1 LEAKLMELIYY
12 KCPLCGFIY
21 QVPQYWMDYSPENE
35 MEMEHI
41 NLETKETCS
50 EIKLQKVM
58 L

>member
-1 LEAKLMELIYY
+1 MELIYY

-21 QVPQYWMDYSPENE
+21 QVPQYWMDYSPEDE

-50 EIKLQKVM
+50 ETKLQKVM